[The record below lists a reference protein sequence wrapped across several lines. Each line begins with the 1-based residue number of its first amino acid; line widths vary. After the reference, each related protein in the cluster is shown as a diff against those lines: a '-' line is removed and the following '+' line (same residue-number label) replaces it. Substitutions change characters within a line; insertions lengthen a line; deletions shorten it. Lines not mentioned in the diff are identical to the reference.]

1 MLSTQ
6 TTQKIEQLA
15 ASLSLY
21 VYDID
26 FLKEDER
33 HILRIS
39 ITKKAPM
46 QNLSSK
52 DSNAVSLQDCQ
63 ALSELLSPLLDVEN
77 INMDSYHHEVE
88 LSPGLE
94 QILKKPQHYAFSLGE
109 ILNIK
114 LIDKST
120 LQGILH
126 NVNDTH
132 ITLLVEKDEIVMTP
146 EFIKKAKVI
155 FKF

>member
-6 TTQKIEQLA
+6 TTQKIDQLA

-21 VYDID
+21 IYDID

-63 ALSELLSPLLDVEN
+63 ILSELLSPLLDVEN
-77 INMDSYHHEVE
+77 INMDSYHLEVS
-88 LSPGLE
+88 SPGLE
-94 QILKKPQHYAFSLGE
+94 RILKKPQHYAFSLGE
-109 ILNIK
+109 MISLK
-114 LIDKST
+114 LTDKSI
-120 LQGILH
+120 LQGILE

-132 ITLLVEKDEIVMTP
+132 ITLLVGKEQVKIPFES
-146 EFIKKAKVI
+146 IKKAK
-155 FKF
+155 

>member
-1 MLSTQ
+1 MLSSQ

-21 VYDID
+21 IYDID

-63 ALSELLSPLLDVEN
+63 VLSELLSPLLDVEH
-77 INMDSYHHEVE
+77 INMDSYHLEVS
-88 LSPGLE
+88 SPGLE
-94 QILKKPQHYAFSLGE
+94 RILKKNQHYAFSLGE
-109 ILNIK
+109 MISLK
-114 LIDKST
+114 LTDKSI
-120 LQGILH
+120 LQGILE

-132 ITLLVEKDEIVMTP
+132 ITLLVGKEQVKIP
-146 EFIKKAKVI
+146 FSSIKKAKVI
-155 FKF
+155 FEF

>member
-21 VYDID
+21 IYDID

-63 ALSELLSPLLDVEN
+63 ILSELLSPLLDVEN
-77 INMDSYHHEVE
+77 INMDSYHLEVS
-88 LSPGLE
+88 SPGLE
-94 QILKKPQHYAFSLGE
+94 RILKKPQHYAFSLGE
-109 ILNIK
+109 MISLK
-114 LIDKST
+114 LTDKSI
-120 LQGILH
+120 LQGILE

-132 ITLLVEKDEIVMTP
+132 ITLLVGKEQVKIP
-146 EFIKKAKVI
+146 FSSIKKAKVI
-155 FKF
+155 FEF

>member
-21 VYDID
+21 IYDID

-77 INMDSYHHEVE
+77 INMDNYHLEVS
-88 LSPGLE
+88 SPGLE
-94 QILKKPQHYAFSLGE
+94 RILKKPQHYAFSLGE
-109 ILNIK
+109 MISLK
-114 LIDKST
+114 LTDKSS
-120 LQGILH
+120 LQGILE

-132 ITLLVEKDEIVMTP
+132 ITLLVGKEQVKIP
-146 EFIKKAKVI
+146 FSSIKKAKVI
-155 FKF
+155 FEF

>member
-21 VYDID
+21 IYDID

-63 ALSELLSPLLDVEN
+63 ILSELLSPLLDVEN
-77 INMDSYHHEVE
+77 INMDSYHLEVS
-88 LSPGLE
+88 SPGLE
-94 QILKKPQHYAFSLGE
+94 RILKKTQHYAFSLGE
-109 ILNIK
+109 MISLK
-114 LIDKST
+114 LTDKSI
-120 LQGILH
+120 LQGILE

-132 ITLLVEKDEIVMTP
+132 ITLLVGKEQVKIP
-146 EFIKKAKVI
+146 FSSIKKAKVI
-155 FKF
+155 FEF

>member
-6 TTQKIEQLA
+6 TTQKIEQLD

-21 VYDID
+21 IYDID

-77 INMDSYHHEVE
+77 INMDSYHLEVS
-88 LSPGLE
+88 SPGLE
-94 QILKKPQHYAFSLGE
+94 RILKKPQHYAFSLGE
-109 ILNIK
+109 MISLK
-114 LIDKST
+114 LTDKSI
-120 LQGILH
+120 LQGILE

-132 ITLLVEKDEIVMTP
+132 ITLLVGKEQVKIP
-146 EFIKKAKVI
+146 FSSIKKAKVI
-155 FKF
+155 FEF

>member
-21 VYDID
+21 IYDID

-77 INMDSYHHEVE
+77 INMDNYHLEVS
-88 LSPGLE
+88 SPGLE
-94 QILKKPQHYAFSLGE
+94 RILKKPQHYAFSLGE
-109 ILNIK
+109 MISLK
-114 LIDKST
+114 LTDKSI
-120 LQGILH
+120 LQGILE

-132 ITLLVEKDEIVMTP
+132 ITLLVGKEQVKIP
-146 EFIKKAKVI
+146 FSSIKKAKVI
-155 FKF
+155 FEF